1 MIIPLEIPKEFEKD
15 LDPGSHDNIVRG
27 LRRCVLDIRANLE
40 RPDIVKMAGNYEA
53 ETLEMLANAFE
64 KVIGLEKEPPSE
76 TEKQGEPKKVA
87 LRLVRRTGE
96 IRNADVK
103 PSVQDL
109 MSSLLVQQAY
119 DKEHPEEAA
128 AAAAERHERMAARAK
143 TVSEPEPTEKQVA
156 FAKKIAERLDVDL
169 PEEYTR
175 TAYSEFIGEWKDC
188 IGYDRD
194 ER

>member
-15 LDPGSHDNIVRG
+15 LAPGSHDNIVRG

-143 TVSEPEPTEKQVA
+143 IVSEPEPTEKQVA

-175 TAYSEFIGEWKDC
+175 TAYSEFIGDW
-188 IGYDRD
+188 GGLDRI
-194 ER
+194 